1 MSDVTAPG
9 EKVLI
14 RRDGA
19 VLVITINR
27 PQVRNAIDLETS
39 DKVGAALAD
48 LDRDDDLRVAVIT
61 GAGPMFCA
69 GMDLKA
75 FLRGE
80 IPPLP
85 DPRMAWYTTGPP
97 AKPFIAAIEGAAL
110 GGGFEIAL
118 ACDLIVAGRSARFAL
133 PEVRRGLMAGG
144 GGLVRLP
151 KRIPPSVAMEWAL
164 VGEPVDAGEAYRVGL
179 VNRVVDDGAALSCAL
194 ELGGKIAANGPLAVA
209 ASKQVMTESA
219 ESTLAEA
226 FDRQLGIVDQ
236 VLNSADAKEGATAFV
251 EHRAARWQAR

>member
-1 MSDVTAPG
+1 MSAVEPPAD
-9 EKVLI
+9 KVLL
-14 RRDGA
+14 RRQGA

-39 DKVGAALAD
+39 ERIGAALTD
-48 LDRDDDLRVAVIT
+48 LDADDTLRVAVIT

-85 DPRMAWYTTGPP
+85 DPRMAWYTDGPP

-118 ACDLIVAGRSARFAL
+118 ACDLIVAGRSTRFAL

-151 KRIPPSVAMEWAL
+151 KRIAPSLAMEWVL
-164 VGEPVDAGEAYRVGL
+164 VGEPVDADEAYRVGL
-179 VNRVVDDGAALSCAL
+179 VNRVVPDGEALGCAL
-194 ELGGKIAANGPLAVA
+194 ELAEKIAANGPLAVA
-209 ASKQVMTESA
+209 ASKRVMTESA
-219 ESTLAEA
+219 DSTQADA
-226 FDRQLGIVDQ
+226 FERQLGIVER
-236 VLNSADAKEGATAFV
+236 VHGSADAKEGATAFV
-251 EHRAARWQAR
+251 ERRTPQFQAR